1 MSEIIT
7 FTAGEQ
13 SRNIAS
19 KQKKAVIVLKVN
31 IIKMNLLKE
40 TIVIEHYKCNLK
52 KKLYL
57 EYRNKIIETN
67 LVTHFT
73 FHVS

>member
-52 KKLYL
+52 KSFIWNIGIKLL
-57 EYRNKIIETN
+57 KPI
-67 LVTHFT
+67 
-73 FHVS
+73 